1 MSRRAA
7 LIAVAGALGSL
18 LASVNLATPLY
29 AGYSE
34 RFGFSSATLSLIF
47 ATYALV
53 LIPSLLAFGQLSDQ
67 WGRRPVIV
75 AGLGVAIVGLVLFAI
90 ADGVAWLFAARVVQG
105 LAVGMI
111 SGAATAA
118 LVELEPG
125 GKRRQAALLATL
137 AQAGGSATGPLI
149 AGILAQW
156 APAPRVLSYVV
167 GMATLAVFGG
177 FLLAVPEPAERRG
190 AGWRI
195 QRPAVPRAIRA
206 PFIRVALTA
215 AAVWS
220 VAGLFLSVVPSY
232 VSSING
238 SKNLAALGTITSV
251 MLLASCLGQLVVRQG
266 APPAATQTTGLL
278 LLALGL
284 LGLVL
289 ASPANL
295 IALLVVGAALAGLG
309 HGLGFLAAQ
318 DDLNAIAPDERRGEV
333 TAAFISCI
341 YLGVPLSVIGAGV
354 VAAGVSLFTG
364 VAVFAAVTGAGA
376 LLVAAWHFTSDR
388 GEPAAPEHR
397 PLLRLSGYR

>member
-34 RFGFSSATLSLIF
+34 RFGFSSATLALIF

-75 AGLGVAIVGLVLFAI
+75 AELGVAIVGLVLFAI
-90 ADGVAWLFAARVVQG
+90 ADGVAWLFAARLVQG

-118 LVELEPG
+118 LVELEPR

-220 VAGLFLSVVPSY
+220 VAGLS
-232 VSSING
+232 
-238 SKNLAALGTITSV
+238 ALGTITSV